1 MATDA
6 STIESRVRAFD
17 PRYAGSE
24 WDALVSTYTQ
34 ASIRLHTKKVFYN
47 VYFDAMAFW
56 VLHYLALYEREQL
69 NPNSSGPV
77 TSLRTEQESIGFQQT
92 ALMGN
97 VTDATFRETSWGK
110 RYLSVRNTLPA
121 AHIGLI

>member
-6 STIESRVRAFD
+6 STIEARVRAFD

-24 WDALVSTYTQ
+24 YNTLVTTYTQ
-34 ASIRLHTKKVFYN
+34 AAIRLHTKQVFYN

-56 VLHYLALYEREQL
+56 VLHYLNLYERSLL

-77 TSLRTEQESIGFQQT
+77 TSLRTEQESIGFQQSAMT
-92 ALMGN
+92 GN
-97 VTDATFRETSWGK
+97 LTDATFRETSWGK

>member
-6 STIESRVRAFD
+6 STIEARVRAFD

-24 WDALVSTYTQ
+24 YNTLVTTYTQ
-34 ASIRLHTKKVFYN
+34 AAIRLHTKQVFYN

-56 VLHYLALYEREQL
+56 VLHYLNLYERSLL

-97 VTDATFRETSWGK
+97 VTDATFRETPWGK